1 MKFAHF
7 CTFSFFEENQGFCR
21 HPFWNE
27 QLFIYRRQSRYFLY
41 RSTNKVLKDFGFR
54 TLVTDRF
61 FFLRE
66 RFACRPSIK

>member
-21 HPFWNE
+21 HSLWNE
-27 QLFIYRRQSRYFLY
+27 QPFSYGRQSRYFLY
-41 RSTNKVLKDFGFR
+41 GSTNKVLKDFGFR